1 MAALV
6 LRLRLALLLGAVRG
20 DRRHRMRLLV
30 ALIATIVA
38 VAALCVAIGWLRDA
52 DTLLVHVATALGG
65 AVLVA
70 GCFAAPLVTGAED
83 VLDPRRFAV
92 LGAEPRRLTLVLAAA
107 SLLGVSAWALLA
119 PAVCLVML
127 WIAHGASPV
136 ATILAVAA
144 GVATCLLATRIA
156 QAIGTL
162 TLRHRRSRELT
173 AVLVAAVLAV
183 VVPTVL
189 FLVSQ
194 PWAGGVPPAV
204 EQLVDVLSLSP
215 LGAAWAI
222 PGTDVAPWPVLVTI
236 VTLAGQIVLWGWL
249 VRRLLSTV
257 ERPSAPASKG
267 GLGWFA
273 VTAGTPVGAIAARS
287 LVYWLR
293 DPRYLA
299 NVVMVPVA
307 GVLTALPLVVVGV
320 RPPLAALLAV
330 MVTALLFGWIAH
342 NDLAYDASA
351 LWMHVAAGVSGVADR
366 LGRLAPAVTIGAP
379 LLAVAIPVAVS
390 MHGSWEILPAVVGA
404 CACLFLCGL
413 GLSSVT
419 SVLLPYVVSSPG
431 DGPFQQPQRSRGGG
445 GPAVVLFGT
454 LLLSAPTLWLAW
466 HALTA
471 STDGMAALWTGIG
484 TGAVVFIAGVAIG
497 AALFTRRQGVLMEF
511 AESM

>member
-1 MAALV
+1 M
-6 LRLRLALLLGAVRG
+6 RG
-20 DRRHRMRLLV
+20 DRRHRLRLLTAVV
-30 ALIATIVA
+30 ATVVA
-38 VAALCVAIGWLRDA
+38 VTALCVAIGWLREA
-52 DTLLVHVATALGG
+52 DTLLVHVVTVLGG
-65 AVLVA
+65 ATLVA
-70 GCFAAPLVTGAED
+70 GYFAAPLVTGVED

-92 LGAEPRRLTLVLAAA
+92 LGAEPRALAPVLAAA
-107 SLLGVSAWALLA
+107 SLLGASAWALLA
-119 PAVCLVML
+119 PAVCLVVL
-127 WIAHGASPV
+127 WTAHGASPV
-136 ATILAVAA
+136 ATIPAVAA

-173 AVLVAAVLAV
+173 AVLIAAVLAV
-183 VVPTVL
+183 AVPTTL

-194 PWAGGVPPAV
+194 PWADGVPPAV
-204 EQLVDVLSLSP
+204 EQLVAVLSLSP

-222 PGTDVAPWPVLVTI
+222 PGADAALWPVLITI
-236 VTLAGQIVLWGWL
+236 VTLFGQIALWGWL
-249 VRRLLSTV
+249 VRRLLSTT
-257 ERPSAPASKG
+257 ERPSASAPRG

-320 RPPLAALLAV
+320 KPPLAALLAV
-330 MVTALLFGWIAH
+330 MVTALLLGWLAH

-351 LWMHVAAGVSGVADR
+351 LWMHVTAGVSGLADR
-366 LGRLAPAVTIGAP
+366 LGRLAPVVTIGLP
-379 LLAVAIPVAVS
+379 LLAVAIPAAVS
-390 MHGSWEILPAVVGA
+390 LHGSWEILPAVVGA

-419 SVLLPYVVSSPG
+419 SVLLPYVVSAPG

-454 LLLSAPTLWLAW
+454 LLLSAPTLWFAW
-466 HALTA
+466 HALTDPSESA
-471 STDGMAALWTGIG
+471 AALWAGIG
-484 TGAVVFIAGVAIG
+484 TGLAVLVAGVAIG